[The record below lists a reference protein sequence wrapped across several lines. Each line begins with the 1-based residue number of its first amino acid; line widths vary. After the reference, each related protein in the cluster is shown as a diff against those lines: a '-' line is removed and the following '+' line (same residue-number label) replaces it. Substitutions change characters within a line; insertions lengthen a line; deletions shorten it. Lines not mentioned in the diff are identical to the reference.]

1 MNRYSLAQMNLEE
14 TGTRKSVLIVCSDP
28 ANSQVIEEVTHGCM
42 LEGVICL
49 SLAEART
56 EIAKPGLALVFCDDV
71 LGTGSYRDLL
81 ALLPKASRRVPLVVV
96 MSEENRDQTYRDAME
111 QGAFDVIASPC
122 TKQDVQWVVI
132 RAMDL
137 TQVPRSAARG

>member
-1 MNRYSLAQMNLEE
+1 MNLEE
-14 TGTRKSVLIVCSDP
+14 KGTQKLVLIVCSDP
-28 ANSQVIEEVTHGCM
+28 TDSQVIEEVTRGCM
-42 LEGVICL
+42 LEGIICP
-49 SLAEART
+49 SLAEARAAIT
-56 EIAKPGLALVFCDDV
+56 KPGVALVFCDDV
-71 LGTGSYRDLL
+71 WGQGSYRDLL
-81 ALLPKASRRVPLVVV
+81 NLLPKAGRRVPLVVV

-137 TQVPRSAARG
+137 THLPRSAARG